1 MMISCDRGRGGG
13 QYNEGAGRPPS
24 PPATPGPGQEVRFL
38 GDMVVDD
45 LITAVEILEPV
56 HFNRVITRDATKDQL
71 LAVPRGP
78 TATCM

>member
-1 MMISCDRGRGGG
+1 
-13 QYNEGAGRPPS
+13 
-24 PPATPGPGQEVRFL
+24 
-38 GDMVVDD
+38 MVVDD

-56 HFNRVITRDATKDQL
+56 HFNRVITRDATNDQL